1 MMSEEFTTSTVA
13 FTDEEKVDNKFLS
26 DPHCPL
32 LCFTLYFSLSFRK
45 CPLFTDVEMNNT
57 KKSLIVTSLIVVVSL
72 FVVVV
77 NYSEKPYFLLKPVLD
92 QTFSSHWMFSKQPY
106 KAFKPHL
113 GYVSIPK
120 QE

>member
-1 MMSEEFTTSTVA
+1 MIGA
-13 FTDEEKVDNKFLS
+13 
-26 DPHCPL
+26 
-32 LCFTLYFSLSFRK
+32 
-45 CPLFTDVEMNNT
+45 
-57 KKSLIVTSLIVVVSL
+57 SLIVAVSL

-77 NYSEKPYFLLKPVLD
+77 NYSEKPYFLLQPVFG

-120 QE
+120 QEVRDTNRQNTSKISVYR